1 MDVVILSLLGLSKLS
16 KHGKHDYCSITLM
29 YIVFRARVDD
39 GVFRHPKPGHRLSHL
54 SFKNTKTSPPPPS
67 PLVWRWRSLVSMW
80 EKAVIETVSIIKTFL
95 GYVSRT
101 FKYDT
106 NFTSLMNFFKNLRTN
121 YGQGT
126 IKIVRKAEN
135 TTRQI
140 VRDRN
145 HLVFNL
151 RCKG

>member
-1 MDVVILSLLGLSKLS
+1 MDVVILSLLGLQLS
-16 KHGKHDYCSITLM
+16 KHGKHDYCNITLM

-39 GVFRHPKPGHRLSHL
+39 GVFSRPKPGHRLSHL